1 MLSSK
6 KSSADGPA
14 PRPDGP
20 RSGLSAVVARTVRAR
35 AESVRVPSFSR
46 DLLAK
51 TVRLTRRSVR
61 NGSRPPLYTDE
72 GLRPIE
78 PPPIDQIKSI
88 SRFYL
93 MQLGV
98 VLV

>member
-20 RSGLSAVVARTVRAR
+20 RSGLSMVVARTVRAH

-46 DLLAK
+46 DLLLK
-51 TVRLTRRSVR
+51 PR
-61 NGSRPPLYTDE
+61 D
-72 GLRPIE
+72 
-78 PPPIDQIKSI
+78 
-88 SRFYL
+88 
-93 MQLGV
+93 
-98 VLV
+98 

>member
-20 RSGLSAVVARTVRAR
+20 RSGLSAVVARTVREH

-46 DLLAK
+46 DLLPK
-51 TVRLTRRSVR
+51 TV
-61 NGSRPPLYTDE
+61 
-72 GLRPIE
+72 
-78 PPPIDQIKSI
+78 
-88 SRFYL
+88 
-93 MQLGV
+93 
-98 VLV
+98 